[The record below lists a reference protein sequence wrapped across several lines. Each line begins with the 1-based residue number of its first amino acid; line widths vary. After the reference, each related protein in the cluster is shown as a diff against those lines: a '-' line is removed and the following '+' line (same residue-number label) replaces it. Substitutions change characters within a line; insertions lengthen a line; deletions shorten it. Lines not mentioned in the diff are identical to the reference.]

1 MCLNFMF
8 QGANSFSTFT
18 LKLNYT
24 LFDSESCVF
33 QLIYCRG
40 FQNGGPG
47 SPKGPQGCAV
57 ISRNLE
63 RKGKTTLQN
72 VN

>member
-24 LFDSESCVF
+24 LFDSESFVLK
-33 QLIYCRG
+33 LIHSRC

-47 SPKGPQGCAV
+47 SPKGRQGCAIV
-57 ISRNLE
+57 SRKLE
-63 RKGKTTLQN
+63 RKT
-72 VN
+72 